1 MRLNHQ
7 GIYRVIG
14 EKFELLANVEGEAPL
29 LSINEALL
37 INDLV
42 KYGRFTILNS
52 NSTEVQQVLTDPDK
66 FVFLEYDYSE
76 IAKLPPY
83 RKSIRGSKMPN
94 ITDEE
99 MKEFEDVLKHDMIVG
114 RGTTR
119 TKAYIMDRTSFSL
132 AQINV
137 LILQLCKRMKMR

>member
-37 INDLV
+37 VNDLV
-42 KYGRFTILNS
+42 NYGKFTILNS
-52 NSTEVQQVLTDPDK
+52 DSTEVQQVLTNPDK

-83 RKSIRGSKMPN
+83 RMSTRGIKMPN
-94 ITDEE
+94 ITNEE
-99 MKEFEDVLKHDMIVG
+99 MKEFEDVLKHDMSIG
-114 RGTTR
+114 CGTTR

-137 LILQLCKRMKMR
+137 IILQLCKRISMR